1 MHVVQNHCS
10 SPEKDRCT
18 RAIGVPHWQWISS
31 PSSTWKLDG
40 WPRSRSNGSSALD
53 ISCFLSLVLERLAVA
68 APALPFGLVH
78 LRERHPAV
86 SFGGF
91 AVVHLV
97 EPVTHPNVRRQALHC
112 LTPSASY
119 RWPRSVVF
127 TGRDSWLHEH
137 ELNADERDCIPA
149 EWGIWDP

>member
-18 RAIGVPHWQWISS
+18 RAIGVPHWQWITS

-40 WPRSRSNGSSALD
+40 WPRSRSNGSRALD

-78 LRERHPAV
+78 LRERHTARSLCV
-86 SFGGF
+86 F
-91 AVVHLV
+91 AVVHLLA
-97 EPVTHPNVRRQALHC
+97 PVTHTTVRSPPL
-112 LTPSASY
+112 
-119 RWPRSVVF
+119 
-127 TGRDSWLHEH
+127 
-137 ELNADERDCIPA
+137 
-149 EWGIWDP
+149 